1 MNSKVI
7 NTNTKLKVRVKK
19 MEQNEKRWRKKTYS
33 PNACYSRAV
42 KLCKAIREGKNVAED
57 IAKIEPYLKN
67 YCKERRETMQE
78 QLCFR
83 TEDFV
88 NPQDAL
94 YEISPAMKKYWDSV
108 YPLLETPE
116 SKYMALL
123 RFVNAY
129 QKCLGIPHTES
140 IHILKEIGWTPT
152 DIMATY
158 LDGRL
163 GDRLF
168 PLSPDVVAKAVQEDM
183 DTAVHL
189 MEREGHDGLFTH
201 GYSMY
206 HQFWWIDFM
215 YLFVKYEDR
224 TFLTTQ
230 HKSKRLCKH
239 CGEILEKLEQ
249 GAAMHEDA
257 EIWTDL
263 PDFSIFDGATLVQKH
278 LLASAA
284 GQRLC
289 KGNDWSSYV
298 MSYHVVDEQHGYG
311 AALCFNALLK
321 GPEYYNKETTVR
333 EVCFYRFDYF
343 MPFDHVPESWRCS
356 PTELPE
362 DFVRKAYRSFCKLAG
377 LEKKK

>member
-1 MNSKVI
+1 M
-7 NTNTKLKVRVKK
+7 
-19 MEQNEKRWRKKTYS
+19 
-33 PNACYSRAV
+33 
-42 KLCKAIREGKNVAED
+42 
-57 IAKIEPYLKN
+57 
-67 YCKERRETMQE
+67 
-78 QLCFR
+78 
-83 TEDFV
+83 
-88 NPQDAL
+88 
-94 YEISPAMKKYWDSV
+94 
-108 YPLLETPE
+108 
-116 SKYMALL
+116 
-123 RFVNAY
+123 
-129 QKCLGIPHTES
+129 
-140 IHILKEIGWTPT
+140 KEIGWTPT

-158 LDGRL
+158 LDGRF

-189 MEREGHDGLFTH
+189 MEWEGHDGLFTH

-333 EVCFYRFDYF
+333 EVCFYRFDHFMPFDHVPESWRCSPTEALCFNALLKGPEYYNKETTVREVCFYRFDHF

>member
-1 MNSKVI
+1 
-7 NTNTKLKVRVKK
+7 
-19 MEQNEKRWRKKTYS
+19 MEKNEKRWRKKTYNQKS
-33 PNACYSRAV
+33 CYMRAY
-42 KLCKAIREGKNVAED
+42 KLCKAIREGKDVTED
-57 IAKIEPYLKN
+57 IAKIEPYLKY

-78 QLCFR
+78 HCCF
-83 TEDFV
+83 EFEEFI

-94 YEISPAMKKYWDSV
+94 YDISPAMKKYWDSV
-108 YPLLETPE
+108 YPLLEIPE
-116 SKYMALL
+116 SKYKALL

-129 QKCLGIPHTES
+129 QRCLGIPHTES
-140 IHILKEIGWTPT
+140 IHILREIGWTPT

-158 LDGRL
+158 LKGRF
-163 GDRLF
+163 GGRIF

-183 DTAVHL
+183 DTAIHL
-189 MEREGHDGLFTH
+189 MERKGHDGLFTH

-239 CGEILEKLEQ
+239 CAEVLAKLEQ
-249 GAAMHEDA
+249 DMAKHE
-257 EIWTDL
+257 EIQPWTDL
-263 PDFSIFDGATLVQKH
+263 PDFSVFEGAILTQRH

-289 KGNDWSSYV
+289 KGNDWDSYV
-298 MSYHVVDEQHGYG
+298 KSYHLIDEQHGYG
-311 AALCFNALLK
+311 AALCFDALLK
-321 GPEYYNKETTVR
+321 GPEYYNNETTVR
-333 EVCFYRFDYF
+333 EVCFYRFDCF
-343 MPFDHVPESWRCS
+343 MPFDHVPESWRCL

-362 DFVRKAYRSFCKLAG
+362 DFVRKAYRSFYKLAG
-377 LEKKK
+377 LEKKKS

>member
-1 MNSKVI
+1 
-7 NTNTKLKVRVKK
+7 

-33 PNACYSRAV
+33 QNACYLRAEE
-42 KLCKAIREGKNVAED
+42 LCKAIRQGNDVAEN
-57 IAKIEPYLKN
+57 ISKIEPYLKN
-67 YCKERRETMQE
+67 YYKERRTLLPEHN
-78 QLCFR
+78 CFWFD
-83 TEDFV
+83 EFV
-88 NPQDAL
+88 HPQDAL
-94 YEISPAMKKYWDSV
+94 YDISPAVKEYWDNV
-108 YPLLETPE
+108 YRLLEIPE
-116 SKYMALL
+116 SKYLAIL

-129 QKCLGIPHTES
+129 QKYLGIPHAES
-140 IHILKEIGWTPT
+140 IHILKKIGWIPT

-158 LDGRL
+158 LRGRF
-163 GDRLF
+163 GGHIF

-189 MEREGHDGLFTH
+189 MEREGHDDLFTH

-224 TFLTTQ
+224 TFLTIQ

-239 CGEILEKLEQ
+239 CAEILEKLEQ
-249 GAAMHEDA
+249 GAAKHEDV
-257 EIWTDL
+257 EVWTDL
-263 PDFSIFDGATLVQKH
+263 PDFSIFDGVTLIQKH

-289 KGNDWSSYV
+289 KGNDWDSYV
-298 MSYHVVDEQHGYG
+298 KSYHLVDEQHGYG

-321 GPEYYNKETTVR
+321 GPEYYDKETTVR

-343 MPFDHVPESWRCS
+343 MPFDYVPESWRCS

-362 DFVRKAYRSFCKLAG
+362 EFVKKVYRSFCKLAG
-377 LEKKK
+377 LEKRK